1 MHSEVLNT
9 VGNFKNWEKDLFEKE
24 IKLRHVAKHETLLR
38 KGDIATS
45 VFFNWKGL
53 LFQHCKKEENTS
65 IIDLHLENEW
75 VLNHKSFVTRQ
86 PADVNLS
93 SLTGGIVLELT
104 IDSIHTLIGHSLSFL
119 QLNKMMDN
127 AVSRIIFFDQAATP
141 LEKYLH
147 ILNTK
152 PKLIQAFPLK
162 MIASYLKITLE
173 TLSRVREKVVRQ

>member
-141 LEKYLH
+141 IRKISSYIKYQ
-147 ILNTK
+147 TK
-152 PKLIQAFPLK
+152 AYSGFPLK
-162 MIASYLKITLE
+162 DDCL
-173 TLSRVREKVVRQ
+173 LSENYSRNIEQGAGKGG